1 MRFYHFLPKKDDK
14 FERLVQKPAIPYDG
28 NMITRTK
35 IICTIGPSCN
45 TYEKILQLIDAGMNV
60 ARLNFSHGVQEEHKK
75 VIDLLKQARKEKKT
89 PLGIMLDTKGPE
101 IRVGKVCDGQVQLQ
115 KGQRLE
121 LVKQEVVGDSCRIQV
136 TPDIAIDA
144 MQVGTKVLF
153 DDGYITSHV
162 IEKSKDSVTVEIDNP
177 GVLKTNKGVN
187 VPGVDID
194 LPAMTPQDIAD
205 ITFGCEQDVD
215 IIAASFI
222 RSAEHILEI
231 KRLLAKKGKSDIIV
245 IAKIENSLGVRNFD
259 SIVQVADGIMVARG
273 DLGVELPLKQIPKL
287 QKMMIRKCYQTAKP
301 VVTATQMLES
311 MIKNPRPTRAEVS
324 DVANAIY
331 DSTSAVMLSGETAM
345 GQYPIEAVAM
355 MKSIVDETE
364 KDFNYRNFFFQDSQT
379 DYNDVSTSV
388 ALATVK
394 TAYSANAKGIF
405 VFTSRGFTARLVSR
419 FRAEM
424 PIIVLTPVEKVYHQL
439 AMNWGVVP
447 VDPAPASNAHDAM
460 QIVSCFALKKGLA
473 SYGDLVV
480 VTAGSPFGISGTTNM
495 MLVESIGDVLVRG
508 HPQEGRRVY
517 GKVALVHVPEECR
530 PEAVSQRIIVI
541 SRCDDSYLPVLK
553 HALGIVLQNHPDD
566 VDSEKHAVQVAKML
580 DIPLL
585 LRADGAMT
593 LLKEGLLVTLDPQKG
608 IVYKGSISNDEE
620 MIPKLCP
627 HSTDSS

>member
-1 MRFYHFLPKKDDK
+1 
-14 FERLVQKPAIPYDG
+14 
-28 NMITRTK
+28 MITRTK

-45 TYEKILQLIDAGMNV
+45 TYEMILQLIDAGMNV

-75 VIDLLKQARKEKKT
+75 VIDLLKKARKEKKT

-144 MQVGTKVLF
+144 MHVGTKVLF

-162 IEKSKDSVTVEIDNP
+162 VEKSKDSVTVEIDNP

-447 VDPAPASNAHDAM
+447 VDPAPANNAHEAM

-627 HSTDSS
+627 HPTGSP